1 MEMRKN
7 KVKEKLLR
15 GECSVGVWHE
25 IGHPDIAE
33 MQAMTGWDFMVYEM
47 EHAPISLE
55 SVQNCIQVAD
65 RYGTVPIIR
74 IPANDPVHFKMC
86 LDIGAQ
92 GLIVPMVNT
101 AAETRQA
108 VRSTRYPPTGIRGYG
123 PRRGAMY
130 GSFEDDYYAR
140 FADENLLLF
149 VQIETQESLD
159 NLDEIASVEGFLFED
174 IHACPGQLT
183 AAQGIVKGGVVN
195 NPSAGHVDQVRRR
208 LHQPESPGVHEVM
221 RLLRVRDVNGD
232 HIASGDHAV
241 HVFKCANEIH
251 LEFIDNILRD
261 LSDIHCLG
269 SHIKGLGSLS
279 QRTRTGAKADQS
291 ERHAI
296 ERMAGRIAQNAL
308 FD

>member
-1 MEMRKN
+1 MEMQKN

-33 MQAMTGWDFMVYEM
+33 MQAMTGWEFMVYEM

-65 RYGTVPIIR
+65 RYGTVPIVR
-74 IPANDPVHFKMC
+74 VPANDPVHFKMC

-101 AAETRQA
+101 AAEAKQA
-108 VRSTRYPPTGIRGYG
+108 VRSTRYPPAGIRGYG

-149 VQIETQESLD
+149 VQIETLEALD
-159 NLDEIASVEGFLFED
+159 NLDEIASVEGLSGLFVGPNDLSISMGIRGQFDNPEFKAAIQRVLDTCKQKDLIPATTGGSLKNLKARAELGFRFLVHTSDTD
-174 IHACPGQLT
+174 I
-183 AAQGIVKGGVVN
+183 
-195 NPSAGHVDQVRRR
+195 
-208 LHQPESPGVHEVM
+208 
-221 RLLRVRDVNGD
+221 
-232 HIASGDHAV
+232 
-241 HVFKCANEIH
+241 
-251 LEFIDNILRD
+251 FIDA
-261 LSDIHCLG
+261 
-269 SHIKGLGSLS
+269 
-279 QRTRTGAKADQS
+279 TR
-291 ERHAI
+291 EI
-296 ERMAGRIAQNAL
+296 FNAVKEL
-308 FD
+308 AL